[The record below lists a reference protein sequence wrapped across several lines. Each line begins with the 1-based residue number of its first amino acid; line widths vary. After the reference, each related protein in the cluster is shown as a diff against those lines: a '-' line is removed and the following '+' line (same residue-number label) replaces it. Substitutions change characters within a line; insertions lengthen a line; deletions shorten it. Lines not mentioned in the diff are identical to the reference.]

1 MLVLVALLAPV
12 AADLPARVPVFRA
25 ARLAGEGCAVRAIG
39 VTQSVHG

>member
-25 ARLAGEGCAVRAIG
+25 ARL
-39 VTQSVHG
+39 